1 MLGLTDVNARN
12 RERVILRIPSL
23 HVETPGLLWL
33 VGPGGAGKSTLLLAL
48 AGELAGGDC
57 ALSGCIQLDG
67 QARLDAD
74 DVVLVR
80 QHAKIEGGDTLI
92 SVLQRMGLTATQ
104 AADLLR
110 EADLAALAHRSADEL
125 SARDSHFLAVMA
137 GLARPAR
144 LCLLDEPTV
153 DQDDARSAVI
163 RSRIAERARE
173 ATVVAV
179 THNRRDCLATGGTI
193 ALLAGG
199 NLQEVAST
207 ERFFNSPGTAAG
219 RTYVQTGNCNCVL
232 SMPND
237 QVRPDGTW
245 WLVPGLLGGMSRP
258 GLVRDA
264 EEQYD
269 LLAEHGVRHLICL
282 EEQCSYP
289 AEPLR
294 ARGIARSHYPVVD
307 MAPPSFS
314 QAVDI
319 CRMTETPIREN
330 QAVVAHCRGGLGRT
344 GTVLAAIL
352 IWFGDAPADAIDK
365 VRLAQPRAIQTASQL
380 RFLHDFADRIR
391 GWH

>member
-12 RERVILRIPSL
+12 RARTLLRIPSL
-23 HVETPGLLWL
+23 RVETPGLLWL

-48 AGELAGGDC
+48 AGQPAGDDC
-57 ALSGCIQLDG
+57 AFSGSIELDG
-67 QARLDAD
+67 HARLDAGD
-74 DVVLVR
+74 ISLVR
-80 QHAKIEGGDTLI
+80 QHARLEGGDMLI
-92 SVLQRMGLTATQ
+92 RTLQRAGLTATQ

-110 EADLAALAHRSADEL
+110 ETGLTQLAHRDAGDL
-125 SARDSHFLAVMA
+125 PPRDSHFLTVMA

-144 LCLLDEPTV
+144 LYLLDEPSV
-153 DQDDARSAVI
+153 DQDDARGAMI
-163 RSRIAERARE
+163 RARIADRARK

-179 THNRRDCLATGGTI
+179 THNRQDCLATGGTT

-199 NLQEVAST
+199 MLQEVAST
-207 ERFFNSPGTAAG
+207 DRFFSNPGTTAG
-219 RTYVQTGNCNCVL
+219 RTYVETGNCNCVL
-232 SMPND
+232 SMPAD
-237 QVRPDGTW
+237 QGRLDGAW

-269 LLAEHGVRHLICL
+269 QLAEQGVRLLICL
-282 EEQCSYP
+282 EEQCDYP
-289 AEPLR
+289 VEPLR
-294 ARGIARSHYPVVD
+294 ARGITRAHYPVAD
-307 MAPPSFS
+307 MTPPSFS

-319 CRMTETPIREN
+319 CRQAEAPIRGN

-344 GTVLAAIL
+344 GTALAAIL
-352 IWFGDAPADAIDK
+352 VWFGDAPADAIDK
-365 VRLAQPRAIQTASQL
+365 VRLAQPRAIQTAAQL